1 MSGRLHARI
10 WRAFKAIAC
19 CLCATGMPTSASAQG
34 LRAHAADFWD
44 ELKVVVG
51 EGTVKRLRIEY
62 ENDVFYATDSNY
74 TNGVRMTWRAGAK
87 HAVKFDDDDQQPWV
101 PPLRFTAGGDA
112 HKRALEDAECARAA
126 QTPGQ
131 REAGRPV
138 CYRTAYNFVFFGHN
152 LYTPSDIRLAP
163 AQIPAGE
170 RPYAAWAY
178 IGFHRELHAS
188 DGRYWRYGLDIGCI
202 GPCAQGRQL
211 QAWVHRNLTHSP
223 QPNGWGAQIRN
234 ELGAIARFEYA
245 NRLWH
250 EPLAPFGS
258 SVFGLPLATDLRPH
272 VSAGLG
278 NLQIYAGAGLTAR
291 IGWFRTSYDSLR
303 LDTHT
308 LESLAGA
315 GRDRYAQAETDSRA
329 DCAPHCEE
337 RQAPTKP
344 PELFAFA
351 RLHGDLVAYNA
362 MLQGGLINRSS
373 PNTAGARPLIAE
385 REFGLAGAIGE
396 FSVSVSVV
404 GRQQWDIHGVR
415 HGQRFGRVALEFST
429 RF

>member
-1 MSGRLHARI
+1 MNRQYRVR
-10 WRAFKAIAC
+10 RACLAIGV
-19 CLCATGMPTSASAQG
+19 CLSITGMSANAPAQS
-34 LRAHAADFWD
+34 LREHAADFWD

-74 TNGVRMTWRAGAK
+74 TNGVRLTWRAGAR
-87 HAVKFDDDDQQPWV
+87 HAVKFDDDNQRPWV
-101 PPLRFTAGGDA
+101 PPLRFTAGGDE
-112 HKRALEDAECARAA
+112 HKRALEDAECARAS

-131 REAGRPV
+131 REAGRPA
-138 CYRTAYNFVFFGHN
+138 CFRTAYNFVFFGHN
-152 LYTPSDIRLAP
+152 LYAPSDIRLQP
-163 AQIPAGE
+163 AQIPASE
-170 RPYAAWAY
+170 RPYAGWAY

-188 DGRYWRYGLDIGCI
+188 DGRYWRYGLDIGCV

-211 QAWVHRNLTHSP
+211 QNWVHKNLTHSP
-223 QPNGWGAQIRN
+223 EPQGWGSQIRN
-234 ELGAIARFEYA
+234 EFGAIARFEYA
-245 NRLWH
+245 EQAWH
-250 EPLAPFGS
+250 EPLARLGS
-258 SVFGLPLATDLRPH
+258 GVFGLPLATDLRPH
-272 VSAGLG
+272 VGAGLG
-278 NLQIYAGAGLTAR
+278 NLQIYAGAGVTAR

-315 GRDRYAQAETDSRA
+315 RRDRHAQVDSGSRA
-329 DCAPHCEE
+329 DCAPYCEE
-337 RQAPTKP
+337 RSVPERP

-373 PNTAGARPLIAE
+373 PSTAGARPLIAE

-396 FSVSVSVV
+396 FSVSLSVV
-404 GRQQWDIHGVR
+404 GRQQWDAHGAR
-415 HGQRFGRVALEFST
+415 YGQRFGRLALEFST